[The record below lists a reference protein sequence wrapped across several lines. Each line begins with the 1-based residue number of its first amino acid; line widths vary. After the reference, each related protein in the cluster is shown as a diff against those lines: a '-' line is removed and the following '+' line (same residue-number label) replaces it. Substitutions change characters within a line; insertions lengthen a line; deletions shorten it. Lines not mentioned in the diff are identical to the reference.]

1 MKEEITLND
10 LLKHLNEGKS
20 LLRGNQYNLLM
31 HNISK
36 ETRKLTFE
44 INTKYHDEEE
54 IIELMEKITG
64 QKIDNEFSLFP
75 PIYIDFGKNL
85 KIGKHVFIN
94 AGCAFQDQGRIEI
107 GNYVNI
113 GHECIFASL
122 NHGLKKEERY
132 DLIPKKIVI
141 KDYAWIGSKSVILP
155 GVTIGEN
162 AVVGAGSV
170 VTKDVPDNV
179 VVAGNP
185 ARIIKYIS

>member
-54 IIELMEKITG
+54 IIELMKKITG

-75 PIYIDFGKNL
+75 PIYIDFGK
-85 KIGKHVFIN
+85 KIKNWKTCF
-94 AGCAFQDQGRIEI
+94 
-107 GNYVNI
+107 Y
-113 GHECIFASL
+113 
-122 NHGLKKEERY
+122 
-132 DLIPKKIVI
+132 
-141 KDYAWIGSKSVILP
+141 
-155 GVTIGEN
+155 
-162 AVVGAGSV
+162 
-170 VTKDVPDNV
+170 
-179 VVAGNP
+179 
-185 ARIIKYIS
+185 

>member
-1 MKEEITLND
+1 MEKEVSLKELLDYLNKGKTL
-10 LLKHLNEGKS
+10 KQGNEYKA
-20 LLRGNQYNLLM
+20 LM
-31 HNISK
+31 HKVSS

-44 INTKYHDEEE
+44 INTKYHDEKELIE
-54 IIELMEKITG
+54 IMEKIID
-64 QKIDNEFSLFP
+64 QKLDENFSLFP

-94 AGCAFQDQGRIEI
+94 AGCAFQDQGGIEI
-107 GNYVNI
+107 GNYVN
-113 GHECIFASL
+113 
-122 NHGLKKEERY
+122 N
-132 DLIPKKIVI
+132 LIPKKIVI

-170 VTKDVPDNV
+170 VTKDVPDNT

-185 ARIIKYIS
+185 ARIIKTIK

>member
-1 MKEEITLND
+1 MKDVSLND
-10 LLKHLNEGKS
+10 LLNYLNEGKT
-20 LLRGNQYNLLM
+20 LKQGNEYKNLM
-31 HNISK
+31 HKISS

-44 INTKYHDEEE
+44 INTKYHDEKEL
-54 IIELMEKITG
+54 IKLMEEITG
-64 QKIDNEFSLFP
+64 QNLDDNFSLFP

-94 AGCAFQDQGRIEI
+94 AGCAFQDQGGIEI

-122 NHGLKKEERY
+122 NHGAKKEERY

-162 AVVGAGSV
+162 AIIGAGSV
-170 VTKDVPDNV
+170 VTKDVPDNAI
-179 VVAGNP
+179 VAGNP
-185 ARIIKYIS
+185 AKIIKYIN